1 MTGADMKDFLVSMYT
16 ALKLGGRAHGRR
28 ISPLATVKGDVR
40 IGKCTYVSSFADI
53 RGIGSATRIG
63 NYCSVA
69 RGVKILSSGQVH
81 GLDSIST
88 FPFYLIDRALDR
100 AEFMSHRR
108 DVVIGNDVWIGVDA
122 IILPGVRVGD
132 GAVIGAG
139 AVVTKDVAP
148 FQIVAGVP
156 AMPLRMRFTE
166 PVCEAIAASKWW
178 ERDYRELKPF
188 VRRLYARDRD
198 GELGILDTLGLLAR
212 ESAVR
217 EPDATPASAGGP
229 A

>member
-1 MTGADMKDFLVSMYT
+1 MKDFLVSLYT
-16 ALKLGGRAHGRR
+16 GIKLGGRPHGRR
-28 ISPLATVKGDVR
+28 ISPLATVRGDVN
-40 IGKCTYVSSFADI
+40 IGKYTYVSGFADI

-88 FPFYLIDRALDR
+88 FPFYLIDRSLER
-100 AEFMSHRR
+100 ADFMSLKR

-122 IILPGVRVGD
+122 VIMPGVRVGD

-139 AVVTKDVAP
+139 AVVTKDVEA

-156 AMPLRMRFTE
+156 ARPVRKRFAE
-166 PVCEAIAASKWW
+166 SVCAAIAASKWW
-178 ERDYRELKPF
+178 DCDYDELRPLI
-188 VRRLYARDRD
+188 RRIYAHDRNGD
-198 GELGILDTLGLLAR
+198 EGILETLGLLPR
-212 ESAVR
+212 
-217 EPDATPASAGGP
+217 TPAVSP
-229 A
+229 E

>member
-1 MTGADMKDFLVSMYT
+1 MMKNFLVRLYT
-16 ALKLGGRAHGRR
+16 GIKLRGRPHGRR
-28 ISPLATVKGDVR
+28 ISPLATVKGNVS
-40 IGKCTYVSSFADI
+40 IGKYTYVSSFAEI

-81 GLDSIST
+81 SLDSIST
-88 FPFYLIDRALDR
+88 FPFYLADRALDR
-100 AEFMSHRR
+100 ADFMSLAG

-122 IILPGVRVGD
+122 IILPGVKVGD

-139 AVVTKDVAP
+139 SVVTKDVEA

-156 AMPLRMRFTE
+156 ARPLRKRFAE
-166 PVCEAIAASKWW
+166 PVCAAIADSKWW
-178 ERDYRELKPF
+178 DCDYRELKPF
-188 VRRLYARDRD
+188 IRRIYAQDQKG
-198 GELGILDTLGLLAR
+198 GEGMLETLGMLAR
-212 ESAVR
+212 AR
-217 EPDATPASAGGP
+217 EVASGCIHSEA

>member
-1 MTGADMKDFLVSMYT
+1 MKDFLVSLYT
-16 ALKLGGRAHGRR
+16 ALKLGGRTHGCR
-28 ISPLATVKGDVR
+28 ISPLATVRGDVR
-40 IGKCTYVSSFADI
+40 IGKCTYVSSYADI
-53 RGIGSATRIG
+53 RGVGSATRIG

-88 FPFYLIDRALDR
+88 FPFYLIDRSLSR
-100 AEFMSHRR
+100 ADFMSSRR

-156 AMPLRMRFTE
+156 AMPLRMRFAE
-166 PVCEAIAASKWW
+166 PVCAAIAASKWW
-178 ERDYRELKPF
+178 ERDYDELKPF
-188 VRRLYARDRD
+188 IHRIYAHDRNGD
-198 GELGILDTLGLLAR
+198 EGILETLGLLSGR
-212 ESAVR
+212 LAVAP
-217 EPDATPASAGGP
+217 E
-229 A
+229 